1 MNKIIKTL
9 VTPRNL
15 KILSGILTIVATQVA
30 GYVAGKQQEEI
41 INAKIEEKLSEHA
54 ITLTEKR
61 SN

>member
-15 KILSGILTIVATQVA
+15 KILSGILTIAATQVA

-41 INAKIEEKLSEHA
+41 INAKIEEKLSERV

>member
-1 MNKIIKTL
+1 MNKVIKSL

-41 INAKIEEKLSEHA
+41 INAKIEEKLNERV
-54 ITLTEKR
+54 ITLTERR

>member
-1 MNKIIKTL
+1 MNKIIKAL

-15 KILSGILTIVATQVA
+15 KILSGVLTIVATHVA

-41 INAKIEEKLSEHA
+41 INAKIEEKLSERT

-61 SN
+61 GN

>member
-41 INAKIEEKLSEHA
+41 INAKIEEKLNERV

>member
-15 KILSGILTIVATQVA
+15 KILSGILTIAATQVA
-30 GYVAGKQQEEI
+30 AYVAGKQQEEI
-41 INAKIEEKLSEHA
+41 INAKIEEKLNERV

>member
-1 MNKIIKTL
+1 MNKIIKAL

-41 INAKIEEKLSEHA
+41 INAKIEEKLNERV
-54 ITLTEKR
+54 ITLTERR